1 MNIEY
6 ISLSKLHASAR
17 QPRTKFEREPLEQ
30 LAESILVH
38 GILQPLVIRKD
49 GSSYEII
56 AGERR
61 FRAAKLAGL
70 EEVPAVIL
78 GVTDER
84 ALQLSIVE
92 NLQRENL
99 NPVEIAR
106 SCRTLIDAFGLTQE
120 QVAKQLGVSRSAL
133 ANTLRLLS
141 LPEKIIILIEEDV
154 ISEGHGRALLG
165 LKTAAAQIELAK
177 KIVKRGLTVR
187 QVEKIVRMAKE
198 EKAKENTEDNKD
210 PNVVEME
217 NILREKWGTKVT
229 IKTSKKGGQ
238 LVIDFYSNDDFN
250 RLLDMLG

>member
-6 ISLSKLHASAR
+6 ISLTKLHASAR
-17 QPRTKFEREPLEQ
+17 QPRQKFEREPLEH
-30 LAESILVH
+30 LAESIQVH

-49 GSSYEII
+49 GSAYEII

-99 NPVEIAR
+99 NPIEVAR

-120 QVAKQLGVSRSAL
+120 QVSKQLGVSRPAL

-141 LPEKIIILIEEDV
+141 LPEKVILLIEDNV

-165 LKTAAAQIELAK
+165 LKTATAQIELAK
-177 KIVKRGLTVR
+177 KIVKRGLVSAYWR
-187 QVEKIVRMAKE
+187 
-198 EKAKENTEDNKD
+198 
-210 PNVVEME
+210 
-217 NILREKWGTKVT
+217 
-229 IKTSKKGGQ
+229 
-238 LVIDFYSNDDFN
+238 
-250 RLLDMLG
+250 